1 MNNSVY
7 VAKLGQQYDKTLN
20 NFLLHVP
27 NDALKDMHMLNYGTI
42 NNINSFFYSSI
53 DVLIDFNS
61 FTLELLMVARIFRWK
76 LPSSFLLSLLS
87 TSGYLMISA
96 AWSINFQMFF
106 FYVSLI
112 SVSLFSICQLIEL
125 LTEL

>member
-42 NNINSFFYSSI
+42 NNINSLFYSSI

-61 FTLELLMVARIFRWK
+61 FTLELLMVARIFR
-76 LPSSFLLSLLS
+76 
-87 TSGYLMISA
+87 
-96 AWSINFQMFF
+96 
-106 FYVSLI
+106 
-112 SVSLFSICQLIEL
+112 
-125 LTEL
+125 